1 MRPLVLLAAA
11 SLAATAACGG
21 GSSSPKGAGGQQS
34 AAGPAT
40 AQAFT
45 IRGNDRDEFSPQA
58 VAAKVGVLT
67 LTLKNGGVPHNLT
80 FKDSAFPGIATV
92 SGDQTKSTTL
102 TFSKPGTYVFECTI
116 HPGMEGK
123 VVVTA

>member
-1 MRPLVLLAAA
+1 MRPLVLVAAA

-21 GSSSPKGAGGQQS
+21 GSSTPKSAGGQES

-45 IRGNDRDEFSPQA
+45 IRGNDRDEFSPQT
-58 VAAKVGVLT
+58 VAAKVGTLT

-80 FKDSAFPGIATV
+80 FKDTSLPGISTV

-102 TFSKPGTYVFECTI
+102 TFTKPGTYVFECTI

-123 VVVTA
+123 VVVTG